1 MAALPAGD
9 CGIVLY
15 YVPNWVPGERGRVLA
30 RATDSERRQRD
41 RQTMTE
47 GATHRGNISQHVQA
61 IPSSGIRRFF
71 DLLASMEGVISLGV
85 GQPDFVTPNHI
96 RQAAIKSIEDGE
108 TYYTSNYGL
117 VELRSAISRHLQRLY
132 GIHYDSGTEII
143 ATAGVS
149 EALNI
154 ALEAIL
160 DPGDEVLSPDPGYVA
175 YLPAVLLG
183 GGTYIQVPTR
193 AEDGFA
199 LRPDELEQR
208 ITPRTKALL
217 IGYPANPTGAVLS
230 REVMLAVASIVEKH
244 NLFVIS
250 DEIYDR
256 LVYGTEHICFAT
268 LPKMQDR
275 TILLGGFSKAYAMT
289 GWRLAYACARSEL
302 TEAMMKVHQ
311 YVMMSAP
318 TPAQFAAIEALNNGE
333 EAVRGMV
340 AEYDRR
346 RKLVVAGLNEM
357 GLRCAEPHGAF
368 YAFPNIGSTG
378 MNDETFAERLLMEER
393 VAVIPGSAFG
403 EAGAG
408 HVRICY
414 AQRYDLLEEALERM
428 GRFIKRHK
436 VNGK

>member
-1 MAALPAGD
+1 M
-9 CGIVLY
+9 
-15 YVPNWVPGERGRVLA
+15 
-30 RATDSERRQRD
+30 TD
-41 RQTMTE
+41 
-47 GATHRGNISQHVQA
+47 GVTHRGNISQHVQA

-117 VELRSAISRHLQRLY
+117 VELRSAISRHLNRLY
-132 GIHYDSGTEII
+132 GIRYDAGTEII

-154 ALEAIL
+154 ALQAVI

-175 YLPAVLLG
+175 YLPCVLLAG
-183 GGTYIQVPTR
+183 GVYTQVPTR
-193 AEDGFA
+193 ADDGFT
-199 LRPDELEQR
+199 LRPEELEQR

-217 IGYPANPTGAVLS
+217 IGYPANPTGAVMS
-230 REVMLAVASIVEKH
+230 REVMMAVAEIVEKH

-256 LVYGTEHICFAT
+256 LTYGTEHVCFAT
-268 LPKMQDR
+268 LPRMKDR

-289 GWRLAYACARSEL
+289 GWRLAYTCARSEL

-318 TPAQFAAIEALNNGE
+318 TPAQFAAIEALNGGE
-333 EAVRGMV
+333 EDVRGMV

-346 RKLVVAGLNEM
+346 RQFVVRGLNDM
-357 GLRCAEPHGAF
+357 GLTCAEPHGAF
-368 YAFPNIGSTG
+368 YAFPNIGNTG

-414 AQRYDLLEEALERM
+414 AQKYELLEDAIERM
-428 GRFIKRHK
+428 RRFVSRHR

>member
-1 MAALPAGD
+1 
-9 CGIVLY
+9 
-15 YVPNWVPGERGRVLA
+15 
-30 RATDSERRQRD
+30 
-41 RQTMTE
+41 
-47 GATHRGNISQHVQA
+47 
-61 IPSSGIRRFF
+61 
-71 DLLASMEGVISLGV
+71 MEGVISLGV

-96 RQAAIKSIEDGE
+96 RQAAIRSIEDGE

-117 VELRSAISRHLQRLY
+117 VELRHAISRHLDRLY
-132 GIHYDSGTEII
+132 GVRYDAGTEII
-143 ATAGVS
+143 VTAGVS

-175 YLPAVLLG
+175 YLPCVLLAG
-183 GGTYIQVPTR
+183 GRYVQVPTR

-199 LRPDELEQR
+199 LQPEELER
-208 ITPRTKALL
+208 RLTPRSKAILC
-217 IGYPANPTGAVLS
+217 GYPANPTGAVLP
-230 REVMLAVASIVEKH
+230 REVMLAVADIARRH

-256 LVYGTEHICFAT
+256 LVYGTEHVCFSS
-268 LPKMQDR
+268 LPGMKER

-289 GWRLAYACARSEL
+289 GWRLAYTCARSEL

-318 TPAQFAAIEALNNGE
+318 TPAQFAALDAIVAGE
-333 EAVRGMV
+333 EDVRGMV

-346 RKLVVAGLNEM
+346 RRLVLGALNEM
-357 GLRCAEPHGAF
+357 GLACVEPKGAF
-368 YAFPNIGSTG
+368 YAFPQIGSSG

-414 AQRYDLLEEALERM
+414 AQRYDLLEEAMDRM
-428 GRFIKRHK
+428 RRFVTRNRAAAK
-436 VNGK
+436 

>member
-1 MAALPAGD
+1 M
-9 CGIVLY
+9 
-15 YVPNWVPGERGRVLA
+15 
-30 RATDSERRQRD
+30 SEVTQ
-41 RQTMTE
+41 
-47 GATHRGNISQHVQA
+47 RGNISKHVQS

-71 DLLASMEGVISLGV
+71 DLLATMEGVISLGV

-96 RQAAIKSIEDGE
+96 RQAAIRSIEDGE

-117 VELRSAISRHLQRLY
+117 VELRHAISRHLERLY
-132 GIHYDSGTEII
+132 GVRYDAGTEII
-143 ATAGVS
+143 VTAGVS

-175 YLPAVLLG
+175 YLPCVTLAG
-183 GGTYIQVPTR
+183 GVYVQVPTR

-199 LRPDELEQR
+199 LRPEALEER
-208 ITPRTKALL
+208 ITARTKAIL
-217 IGYPANPTGAVLS
+217 IGYPANPTGAVMS
-230 REVMLAVASIVEKH
+230 REVMLAVADIAKRH

-256 LVYGTEHICFAT
+256 LVYDVEHVSVPS
-268 LPKMQDR
+268 LPDMKDR

-289 GWRLAYACARSEL
+289 GWRLAYTCARSEL

-318 TPAQFAAIEALNNGE
+318 TPAQFAALEAMVSGE
-333 EAVRGMV
+333 EDVRGMV

-346 RKLVVAGLNEM
+346 RKLVVGALREM
-357 GLRCAEPHGAF
+357 GLECPEPRGAF
-368 YAFPNIGSTG
+368 YAFPRIGSTG

-414 AQRYDLLEEALERM
+414 AQSYELLEEAM
-428 GRFIKRHK
+428 GRMRNFVSR
-436 VNGK
+436 NSPAA